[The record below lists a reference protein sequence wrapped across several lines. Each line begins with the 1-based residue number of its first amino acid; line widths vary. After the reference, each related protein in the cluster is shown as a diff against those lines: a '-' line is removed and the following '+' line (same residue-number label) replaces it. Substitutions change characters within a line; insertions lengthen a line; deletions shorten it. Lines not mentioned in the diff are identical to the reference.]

1 MLILLEG
8 EYSVPDVTSKYHR
21 KPGTPSKEEPF
32 TKQTKEKH
40 SVSVLHK
47 YKPTASTLPLNASI
61 R

>member
-1 MLILLEG
+1 MLVLLAG

-40 SVSVLHK
+40 SVAV
-47 YKPTASTLPLNASI
+47 
-61 R
+61 